1 MVRNTS
7 KIVSHV
13 LSTIISSMPW
23 VEGVNLGSPILTM
36 VSKVDM
42 ATVQAC
48 TTFSLLAVVA
58 AVEEVEEVEEVEG
71 AGG

>member
-13 LSTIISSMPW
+13 LSTITSSMPW

-36 VSKVDM
+36 VSNVDM

-48 TTFSLLAVVA
+48 TTFSLLAVV
-58 AVEEVEEVEEVEG
+58 EEVEG